1 MNEHNHTAITF
12 EPTTSDDLDALVDIR
27 IAAMR
32 ESLVRV
38 GRFDPDRARERFQ
51 SGFSAADTRF
61 ILHDACRVGF
71 LVVKT
76 KEDHLLLDH
85 RYILPQHQ
93 GKGIGSAILE
103 TIFREADF
111 ASLPLHVVALKESYS
126 NRFYQQHDFVHAAE
140 GQWDIYYIRS
150 PRKKLGKY
158 SK

>member
-1 MNEHNHTAITF
+1 MTQHDDTIISFA
-12 EPTTSDDLDALVDIR
+12 PTTSSDLDELVDIR

-32 ESLVRV
+32 ESLERV

-76 KEDHLLLDH
+76 KEDHLRLDH
-85 RYILPQHQ
+85 LYILPQHQ

-111 ASLPLHVVALKESYS
+111 ASLPLHVGALKGSDS
-126 NRFYQQHDFVHAAE
+126 NRFYQRHGFVHAAE
-140 GQWDIYYIRS
+140 EQCDIYYIRS

-158 SK
+158 AK